1 MHTYKPQNTPVHTLK
16 TTVHQRSR
24 FRKNVHSSPVT
35 IISLLRIRSVQH
47 AVKIRQRQVAD
58 NRVQFIDFFV
68 TLLIPGSFL
77 VQIHSQSSVECNLK
91 MQLTRTF
98 ANSNLALTRTKIDF
112 RLIFFSNFTLC
123 EITRT
128 LDNNN
133 LPLTRSNFYFPSDH
147 FYIIL
152 PSITRAMFQGR
163 GKSKKKNVY
172 CSPKHWIYLKT
183 SMSIA

>member
-1 MHTYKPQNTPVHTLK
+1 MHTYKPQYTPVHTLK
-16 TTVHQRSR
+16 TTIHQRSS
-24 FRKNVHSSPVT
+24 FRKIVYSSPIT
-35 IISLLRIRSVQH
+35 IISLLWIRSVQH
-47 AVKIRQRQVAD
+47 AVEIRQRQVAD

-77 VQIHSQSSVECNLK
+77 VQIHSQSSVEYNLK

-98 ANSNLALTRTKIDF
+98 AYSNLALEPRSISTWFCSYIYR
-112 RLIFFSNFTLC
+112 NFTLC

-128 LDNNN
+128 LDNTN

-163 GKSKKKNVY
+163 GKSKKKTCTAV
-172 CSPKHWIYLKT
+172 
-183 SMSIA
+183 